1 MADKKES
8 PPFVISHE
16 SNARNAWDG
25 AMFFVVVFLCI
36 VVPLRIGFNLMEWK
50 AWIGPDIVVDL
61 LLLVD
66 IFVSAFTTFEQDG
79 ELVRDRKQILM
90 KYFWGWMVLD
100 MLSVIPL
107 DYVALLASDYHPG
120 FRANR
125 LIRITRLVY
134 FFISWEKVSSLK
146 PSVIRIFK
154 STFVILYLAHF
165 IGCVFFLVI
174 LIEGD
179 QATKTFTGSI
189 DIRNKT
195 LGSQY
200 LRSFYW
206 SFVTMTGYN
215 NTNPNTQLE
224 TIFCIFVTM
233 IGISLFATII
243 GTVGSL
249 VTNLD
254 SSKLYFR
261 QKMDGI
267 NDYMK
272 YKRIPVDLQNEVRS
286 YYSYLWKSGK
296 GLDKNKVLDD
306 LPPYL
311 KNKMNVYLN
320 SEIIKKVSL
329 FETCK
334 DDQEFITEV
343 VKCLKSRVCLPNSFV
358 VRKGEMGTEMYFISR
373 GELNVVN
380 DADVVVFTLRDGG
393 FFGEIALLYDTKRT
407 ASIVART
414 YCDMFILTKEDFK
427 KVMKKFPQ
435 QSKGIKEIAKLRFQ
449 SVVDADK
456 EEEEKKSSTQD
467 NKEIE
472 DNKEQGV
479 QPEEEE
485 DLQQQPEE
493 GSQGAAG
500 QDEEEAEQEAGGTV
514 PNGNATSEDGGAAG
528 QAEAGDKKSV
538 GLSGSQDT
546 TDDKAEGNGKKDDE
560 KGERSGTPP

>member
-1 MADKKES
+1 MSDKKDS
-8 PPFVISHE
+8 PPFVILHE
-16 SNARNAWDG
+16 SPVRNGWDI
-25 AMFFVVVFLCI
+25 AIFFVVVFLSI
-36 VVPLRIGFNLMEWK
+36 VVPLRIGFLLMDWQS
-50 AWIGPDIVVDL
+50 WIGPDILVDL
-61 LLLVD
+61 LLVID
-66 IFVSAFTTFEQDG
+66 IIVCAFTTFEQDG
-79 ELVRDRKQILM
+79 ELVRDRRQILM
-90 KYFWGWMVLD
+90 RYAKTWMFFD
-100 MLSVIPL
+100 ILSVLPL
-107 DYVALLASDYHPG
+107 ELISLGTGGYHPAY
-120 FRANR
+120 RANR
-125 LIRITRLVY
+125 LIRIARLVY

-154 STFVILYLAHF
+154 STFVILFLAHF
-165 IGCVFFLVI
+165 IGCLFFMVI

-179 QATKTFTGSI
+179 AAKSSFTGTEN
-189 DIRNKT
+189 IRNLT
-195 LGSQY
+195 LASRY

-272 YKRIPVDLQNEVRS
+272 YKRIPADLQNEVRS

-329 FETCK
+329 FEQCK

-380 DADVVVFTLRDGG
+380 EQDTVVFTLRDGG

-427 KVMKKFPQ
+427 KVMKKFPV
-435 QSKGIKEIAKLRFQ
+435 QSKGIKEIAKTRFQ
-449 SVVDADK
+449 SVVDA
-456 EEEEKKSSTQD
+456 
-467 NKEIE
+467 NKEKE
-472 DNKEQGV
+472 KEAEKNSQESSMNNENGNKEADNNK
-479 QPEEEE
+479 EN
-485 DLQQQPEE
+485 D
-493 GSQGAAG
+493 GAAATG
-500 QDEEEAEQEAGGTV
+500 ETDQGGDNNNN
-514 PNGNATSEDGGAAG
+514 NGPSKGDGGAAG
-528 QAEAGDKKSV
+528 QAEGGDENENDKKAV
-538 GLSGSQDT
+538 ET
-546 TDDKAEGNGKKDDE
+546 EDKKED
-560 KGERSGTPP
+560 SPP